1 MTGGDGRGGGV
12 EDQSPFDAVCQFVDV
27 QHGGRGLAEDAG
39 GVTGGAVD
47 RLMTGVWRNAQAK
60 VDVEQLVERTARRIA
75 SVGGFEVEK
84 SKSWCFCP

>member
-1 MTGGDGRGGGV
+1 MAGGDGRSGGV
-12 EDQSPFDAVCQFVDV
+12 EDQAPLDAVCQFVDV

-47 RLMTGVWRNAQAK
+47 RLMTGVWRNAQANI
-60 VDVEQLVERTARRIA
+60 DVGQLVVLRTHRIA

>member
-1 MTGGDGRGGGV
+1 
-12 EDQSPFDAVCQFVDV
+12 SPFDAVCQFVDV